1 MNEIVREV
9 VGVVGNVQPLDPD
22 APVESEIFWPQAQYT
37 RPVTYFVIRSE
48 GDPMGLERAVVNRI
62 KEIDPKLQV
71 EIVGNYR
78 DLLNRRLVQ
87 PRFNM
92 LLIGIFSAVAML
104 LAAVGIFGVVSRSV
118 AARTREIGIRIALGA
133 PRKTVIG
140 QVVCGSMALTGA
152 GVVVGL
158 VLAWVLSRFIR
169 SMLHGV
175 VATDLLTYTLVAA
188 ALLSVALLASLVPA
202 LTASRVDPMNSLREE

>member
-1 MNEIVREV
+1 
-9 VGVVGNVQPLDPD
+9 
-22 APVESEIFWPQAQYT
+22 
-37 RPVTYFVIRSE
+37 VTYFVIRSE